1 MDVRPSRIMVLAL
14 QQILKMTMNYMDYV
28 DDACMYM
35 FTNGQ
40 KPDR

>member
-1 MDVRPSRIMVLAL
+1 
-14 QQILKMTMNYMDYV
+14 MTMNYMDYT

-40 KPDR
+40 KSRMLAVFAAGGPKSDMGR